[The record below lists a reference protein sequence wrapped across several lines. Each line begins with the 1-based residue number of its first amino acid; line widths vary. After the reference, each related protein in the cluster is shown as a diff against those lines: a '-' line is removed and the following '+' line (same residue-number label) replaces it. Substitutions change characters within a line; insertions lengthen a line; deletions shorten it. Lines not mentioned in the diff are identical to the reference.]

1 MVLWNL
7 DLIEHI
13 AHDGSLEISS
23 AKITS
28 TFSHIRLDPQASK
41 LVVSQIIIDEVPV
54 TGSEGAGVSAQCSV
68 TASHLATVY
77 IF

>member
-1 MVLWNL
+1 MELGL
-7 DLIEHI
+7 DRVYV
-13 AHDGSLEISS
+13 ARR
-23 AKITS
+23 ITGDLKREDNVDV
-28 TFSHIRLDPQASK
+28 SHLRLDPQASK

-54 TGSEGAGVSAQCSV
+54 TDAEGAGVSAQCSV